1 MGGYADITVLRGT
14 GFLFQWD
21 GAVMHDLVEMS
32 TAIQSDK
39 DCSLGVADTRNAIGL
54 VRIVLII

>member
-1 MGGYADITVLRGT
+1 
-14 GFLFQWD
+14 
-21 GAVMHDLVEMS
+21 MHDLVEMS

-54 VRIVLII
+54 VRIVLIIYKLQLNQLLSLPAT